1 MDAVTAPAVKQVTV
15 MKSARVGYALALDTP
30 LPTPSG
36 WTTMGEVCEGS
47 LLLDENGKPCRVM
60 YMSPVYTDH
69 QCYRITFCD
78 DSTVVADAG
87 HRWYV
92 EADQSFEY
100 LRGERG
106 AGRVGRPKPGE
117 VSTKAGVVSTEEMFR
132 MARTSRGR
140 TALAV
145 PVAQPLDLPEVE
157 LPMPPYA
164 LGLWLGD
171 GHAVSPRITQH
182 FEDVET
188 AEYIEEEG
196 IRVSIG
202 PDGEWPNNRS
212 YLLDTVPGKWSPWAR
227 VMRQLGV
234 LSPQGVK
241 HVPPAYLRAGRH
253 QRLAI
258 LQGLMDSDGTISPK
272 GFAEFACT
280 VEPLSRGVYELVT
293 SLGMKASWAVRE
305 PQRENCLPQY
315 RVVFKPT
322 PDCNPFRL
330 RRKAARVAEAAKVGI
345 TKRRRIVS
353 IEPVETVP
361 VKCVGVDSLS
371 RLFLCGRGMIPTHN
385 TKVLDH
391 VVGYFIHQDPS
402 PILVVQP
409 RVEDAED
416 YSRSEIAPMLRDTP
430 VLAEIAGD
438 LKAKDA
444 NQRILKRAFRNGA
457 SVSFVGANSP
467 GGFRRITARI
477 VAFDEVDGYP
487 PAGAGDEGDQITLGT
502 KRTESFWNRKIILG
516 STPTVKGVSRIEK
529 AWAESD
535 QRRYHVSCPT
545 CGHCQVLRWANL
557 RWEKVTADGEVV
569 VDVPDGI
576 SIVEHRP
583 ETAHFVCEA
592 QNCRIEEHHKP
603 AMIAGGEWVAE
614 RPFNGHAGFH
624 IWAAYSLFPN
634 AAWRFLVEEF
644 LRVRKD
650 PTLLQTFVNLVL
662 GESWE
667 EQAETLAGHALS
679 ARGEAYDPLTLPE
692 GVRVLTAGVDTQGDR
707 LEVQVIG
714 WGAKEESWPC
724 LYEVIRGDPAQPEVW
739 KQLDALLLETFRT
752 EGGRNLRVRACCAD
766 TGGHH
771 AERVYAFASARKLR
785 NIYAIK
791 GIAGPKPI
799 WPRKASRAIG
809 NNQVFI
815 VGVDTAKDAI
825 YARLRIPKPGP
836 GFVHFP
842 ADDAFGDEYFE
853 QLTVEKVVTRYR
865 MGQPVRVWD
874 KPKGARN
881 EALDTFVYA
890 LAALKS
896 LPMRLDKMEPIS
908 TDVAADMPADHVPLP
923 PPVAAR
929 PRAVRPM
936 AVANDP
942 YL

>member
-1 MDAVTAPAVKQVTV
+1 MDAVTDPAVKQITV
-15 MKSARVGYALALDTP
+15 MKSARVGY
-30 LPTPSG
+30 
-36 WTTMGEVCEGS
+36 
-47 LLLDENGKPCRVM
+47 
-60 YMSPVYTDH
+60 
-69 QCYRITFCD
+69 
-78 DSTVVADAG
+78 
-87 HRWYV
+87 
-92 EADQSFEY
+92 
-100 LRGERG
+100 
-106 AGRVGRPKPGE
+106 
-117 VSTKAGVVSTEEMFR
+117 TK
-132 MARTSRGR
+132 
-140 TALAV
+140 
-145 PVAQPLDLPEVE
+145 
-157 LPMPPYA
+157 
-164 LGLWLGD
+164 
-171 GHAVSPRITQH
+171 I
-182 FEDVET
+182 
-188 AEYIEEEG
+188 
-196 IRVSIG
+196 
-202 PDGEWPNNRS
+202 
-212 YLLDTVPGKWSPWAR
+212 
-227 VMRQLGV
+227 
-234 LSPQGVK
+234 
-241 HVPPAYLRAGRH
+241 
-253 QRLAI
+253 
-258 LQGLMDSDGTISPK
+258 
-272 GFAEFACT
+272 
-280 VEPLSRGVYELVT
+280 
-293 SLGMKASWAVRE
+293 
-305 PQRENCLPQY
+305 
-315 RVVFKPT
+315 
-322 PDCNPFRL
+322 
-330 RRKAARVAEAAKVGI
+330 
-345 TKRRRIVS
+345 
-353 IEPVETVP
+353 
-361 VKCVGVDSLS
+361 
-371 RLFLCGRGMIPTHN
+371 
-385 TKVLDH
+385 LDH
-391 VVGYFIHQDPS
+391 VVGYFIAQDPS

-487 PAGAGDEGDQITLGT
+487 ATGAGDEGDQITLGT

-535 QRRYHVSCPT
+535 QRRYHVACPG
-545 CGHCQVLRWANL
+545 CGHRQVLRWANL
-557 RWEKVTADGEVV
+557 RWDKDEDGT
-569 VDVPDGI
+569 
-576 SIVEHRP
+576 HRP

-592 QNCRIEEHHKP
+592 RGCVIEEHHKP
-603 AMIAGGEWVAE
+603 AMIAGGEWIAE
-614 RPFNGHAGFH
+614 RPFTGHAGFH

-634 AAWRFLVEEF
+634 AAWRYLVAEF

-667 EQAETLAGHALS
+667 EQAETVAGHALS
-679 ARGEAYDPLTLPE
+679 TRGEAYDPLTLPE

-724 LYEVIRGDPAQPEVW
+724 LYEVIRGDPAQPDVW
-739 KQLDALLLETFRT
+739 KQLDALLLETFKT

-785 NIYAIK
+785 NVFAIK
-791 GIAGPKPI
+791 GVAGPKAI

-836 GFVHFP
+836 GFIHFP
-842 ADDAFGDEYFE
+842 ADDAFGEEYFE

-865 MGQPVRVWD
+865 MGQPMRVWD

-881 EALDTFVYA
+881 EALDTFAYA

-896 LPMRLDKMEPIS
+896 LPLRLDRMEPLVAEAAADVPAA
-908 TDVAADMPADHVPLP
+908 DVAPAPAVQ
-923 PPVAAR
+923 AAPSR
-929 PRAVRPM
+929 PRTVRPM